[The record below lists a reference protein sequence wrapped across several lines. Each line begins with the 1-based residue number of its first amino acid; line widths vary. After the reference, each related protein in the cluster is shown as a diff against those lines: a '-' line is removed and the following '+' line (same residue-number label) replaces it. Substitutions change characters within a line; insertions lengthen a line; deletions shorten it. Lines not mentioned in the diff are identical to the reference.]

1 MSNFFPQKKFAGL
14 GGAQQGVGLAPHRR
28 RRPGGEQVKKTA
40 RTSSLNAPSGTN
52 LFAAPTAANREPC
65 QRHGATA
72 FAAALAQQGKK
83 PKPNGEAP
91 PRGVRQLVRVLS
103 FKGTLSLPEGWR
115 PRLSASV
122 ACGLAL
128 RLRPPALRS
137 AFASPFG
144 FGRRRFARLSP
155 RFACRKSGRCAPC
168 LRRGRRTFSFVMVYR
183 SQSSERFLTVFAAP
197 VGLAPDMELCSK
209 LRKGSAVLFELAR
222 IKQYPQA
229 FLRKKLGKNL
239 FVFCSLLRFFLYFF
253 SHFPS
258 LYCSFSQN
266 ML

>member
-28 RRPGGEQVKKTA
+28 SRPGGEQVKKTA

-65 QRHGATA
+65 QRHGAAA

-91 PRGVRQLVRVLS
+91 PGVSGSLCECFHSRELS
-103 FKGTLSLPEGWR
+103 R
-115 PRLSASV
+115 CPRDG
-122 ACGLAL
+122 GLAF
-128 RLRPPALRS
+128 RHRSPA
-137 AFASPFG
+137 ASPFG

-197 VGLAPDMELCSK
+197 VGLAPDVGLCPTPCWA
-209 LRKGSAVLFELAR
+209 L
-222 IKQYPQA
+222 P
-229 FLRKKLGKNL
+229 
-239 FVFCSLLRFFLYFF
+239 FCSSLRE
-253 SHFPS
+253 
-258 LYCSFSQN
+258 
-266 ML
+266 